1 MSLLE
6 MHPSPRG
13 RYLNALLWIS
23 VLVFPSEAF
32 FFGSPSQKFSP
43 WFSAPIGKESASID
57 GPSTPYFDPE
67 CEGESCFLPCE
78 VSSTF
83 AVNGP
88 VDAESRLNEWIESSF
103 LFYVPILSPILAFAT
118 YREVAALSD
127 HTIHF
132 LAQNAWVAVD
142 GGAYENKIIAPA
154 INGVVIPAIT
164 ILFATLLSNTFATLR
179 QRQQDIRT
187 TINVEAAELRILA
200 SMVDLFTPEDA
211 QTKCRSYLLQYTS
224 RLIAESQPGTEFK
237 NLVAGDSEMN
247 GFLNTLNTMS
257 VSSSSSASSP
267 LLPQSYAAVARLNSE
282 RSHRISSLQ
291 STFPPLHFGIL
302 AVLATSICL
311 AFLMETNLEILMFLN
326 AVQLKILWTM
336 LIGTFSALGVVCYDL
351 VDPFRGSYQIGKT
364 INQLY
369 TIRSAV
375 RASEKLKKA

>member
-1 MSLLE
+1 

-13 RYLNALLWIS
+13 RYLNALLWTS
-23 VLVFPSEAF
+23 LFPLPSEAF

-43 WFSAPIGKESASID
+43 WFSAPNGEESVSID

-83 AVNGP
+83 P
-88 VDAESRLNEWIESSF
+88 TEAEKRLNESVESF
-103 LFYVPILSPILAFAT
+103 LFYVPILSPILAFVT
-118 YREVAALSD
+118 YRQVASLSD
-127 HTIHF
+127 DTIHF
-132 LAQNAWVAVD
+132 LAQNTWVAVD

-187 TINVEAAELRILA
+187 TINMEAAELRVLA

-257 VSSSSSASSP
+257 VSSSSSASSA

-282 RSHRISSLQ
+282 RSQRISSLQ

-302 AVLATSICL
+302 TVLAVSICL
-311 AFLMETNLEILMFLN
+311 AFLMETNLEILIFLN
-326 AVQLKILWTM
+326 AIQLKILWTM

-351 VDPFRGSYQIGKT
+351 GDPFRGSYQIGKT

-375 RASEKLKKA
+375 RASEKVKKK